1 VIDRYIMTVS
11 VILVPIHEYQDLE
24 THIVSWDD
32 PPPPALPPGRDRVGH
47 TQADRFKLDI
57 SRILGVA
64 VDEQQ
69 HDDYLEIPLLRPR
82 SGGDDD
88 DDVPGLY
95 AYSNA
100 VPHEERGGVQNV
112 RATRLA
118 MACGL
123 LSLRFY
129 GPVLLVRSSG
139 ASRWADLSAS
149 EIRGAACVSPDL
161 RPSIQRRCLAV
172 ASSATAAGMV
182 VPGADGGDPPTGTG
196 IGADAAAA
204 AAGAVP
210 GWLADAA
217 MRNYRDGAEL
227 RKVISAMN
235 PAAGGAAGGG
245 GNRSDIDS
253 DGCDDDETADDAMD
267 PPEGACAPPPRA
279 DVTTTEFVT
288 KTPLCIHC
296 RRSSSELC
304 ESCEGVYFC
313 SSDANTTTAAA
324 GGGRNRCK
332 NDGWSHAC
340 LCPTWRIYSGPNRR
354 ELSRF
359 DDGFFGEWQDALTSR
374 PHQLGEGPYEEFL
387 RSFYLGIEAER
398 SSSSGCASWW
408 RTEFGGWSG
417 GKGYSASKVDATIRQ
432 SYSQGFAPIVDFPPE
447 RRITQ
452 DDIERSGMQSKR
464 NAVGLLALSSWK
476 EYYTVRNISPTSPVC
491 LLCTF
496 PLTIYRAIEQYGDV
510 PVTVARMLNRPLRIH
525 VVGAEKEMNFL
536 DLFKELT
543 FLLPEDMQV
552 RV

>member
-1 VIDRYIMTVS
+1 MTVS
-11 VILVPIHEYQDLE
+11 VILVPSHEYQHLE
-24 THIVSWDD
+24 AHIVSWDD
-32 PPPPALPPGRDRVGH
+32 PPPAMGGRHRHTPAD
-47 TQADRFKLDI
+47 QFKRDI
-57 SRILGVA
+57 SRILGV
-64 VDEQQ
+64 DQ
-69 HDDYLEIPLLRPR
+69 HDYLEIPLLRPR
-82 SGGDDD
+82 G

-95 AYSNA
+95 AYFN
-100 VPHEERGGVQNV
+100 VPHEKGGTQNV
-112 RATRLA
+112 CATRLA

-123 LSLRFY
+123 LSLRLY
-129 GPVLLVRSSG
+129 GPVLLVRSFG
-139 ASRWADLSAS
+139 ASRWADLSIS

-161 RPSIQRRCLAV
+161 RPSIQRCLAV
-172 ASSATAAGMV
+172 ANTTGMV
-182 VPGADGGDPPTGTG
+182 LGTDGGAEGV
-196 IGADAAAA
+196 
-204 AAGAVP
+204 VP
-210 GWLADAA
+210 EWLANAA
-217 MRNYRDGAEL
+217 QQNYHDEAEL
-227 RKVISAMN
+227 QKVISAMN
-235 PAAGGAAGGG
+235 PAGAGGNGYQ
-245 GNRSDIDS
+245 SDVDS
-253 DGCDDDETADDAMD
+253 DDCDEDETTDNTMD
-267 PPEGACAPPPRA
+267 PEEATPPLLRA
-279 DVTTTEFVT
+279 VTTTEFVT

-296 RRSSSELC
+296 RRVSSELC

-313 SSDANTTTAAA
+313 SENTTTA
-324 GGGRNRCK
+324 GRNRCK

-340 LCPTWRIYSGPNRR
+340 MCPTWRLYSGPNRR
-354 ELSRF
+354 KLSRF

-374 PHQLGEGPYEEFL
+374 PHQLGEEPYEEFL
-387 RSFYLGIEAER
+387 RSLFLGIEAET
-398 SSSSGCASWW
+398 SSSSCASWW

-417 GKGYSASKVDATIRQ
+417 GKSYSASKVDATIRQ

-510 PVTVARMLNRPLRIH
+510 PVTVARMLHRPLRIH

-543 FLLPEDMQV
+543 FLLPEDMKV

>member
-1 VIDRYIMTVS
+1 MTVS

-47 TQADRFKLDI
+47 AQADRFKRDI
-57 SRILGVA
+57 SRILGVV
-64 VDEQQ
+64 VDQQ
-69 HDDYLEIPLLRPR
+69 QRYDHLEIPLLRPR
-82 SGGDDD
+82 SSGDDDD

-95 AYSNA
+95 AYSDA
-100 VPHEERGGVQNV
+100 VPHEERGGMQNV

-129 GPVLLVRSSG
+129 GPVLLVRSFG
-139 ASRWADLSAS
+139 ASRWVDLSIS

-161 RPSIQRRCLAV
+161 RPSIQRRCLVV
-172 ASSATAAGMV
+172 ASTTTGV
-182 VPGADGGDPPTGTG
+182 VPGADGDDSSTRTG
-196 IGADAAAA
+196 IGAAVAV
-204 AAGAVP
+204 GAVP
-210 GWLADAA
+210 EWLADAA
-217 MRNYRDGAEL
+217 RQNYHDGAEL
-227 RKVISAMN
+227 QKVISAMN
-235 PAAGGAAGGG
+235 PAAGAPGGG
-245 GNRSDIDS
+245 GNQSDIDS
-253 DGCDDDETADDAMD
+253 DGCDDDETADDTMD
-267 PPEGACAPPPRA
+267 PPEGAAPPLRA
-279 DVTTTEFVT
+279 VVTTTEFVT

-296 RRSSSELC
+296 RRASSELC

-313 SSDANTTTAAA
+313 SSDTNTTTAAA

-340 LCPTWRIYSGPNRR
+340 LCPTWRLYSGPNRR

-387 RSFYLGIEAER
+387 RSFFLGIEAE
-398 SSSSGCASWW
+398 SSSSSCATWW

-417 GKGYSASKVDATIRQ
+417 GKSYSASKVDATIRQ

-476 EYYTVRNISPTSPVC
+476 EYYTVRNIPPTSPVC

-543 FLLPEDMQV
+543 FLLPEDMKV